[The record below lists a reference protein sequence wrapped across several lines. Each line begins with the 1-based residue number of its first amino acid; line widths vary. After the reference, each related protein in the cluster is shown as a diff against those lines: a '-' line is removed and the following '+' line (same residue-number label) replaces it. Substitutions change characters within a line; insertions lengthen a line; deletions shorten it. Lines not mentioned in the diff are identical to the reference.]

1 VSVVHLPQAFGVVRP
16 QSSPELRPVQSE
28 STLQLP
34 ATQLPAVSQTYD
46 VVPAPYAVVQ
56 FALSAGLLHGKQA
69 PLTQRPAV
77 VPVVHLVSAPV
88 HAGAASV
95 GESTRA
101 SVPVSVPVSAP
112 VPVSPPASLPVS
124 PPAPVSAPV
133 SGAPVSAGSESSPE
147 SAIAES
153 PPESSAV

>member
-101 SVPVSVPVSAP
+101 SVPVS
-112 VPVSPPASLPVS
+112 LPVS